1 MGDDDGEGEE
11 RLPRCDGVMIVD
23 RSKGKGVA
31 KWPERKKECRSEE
44 E

>member
-1 MGDDDGEGEE
+1 MEKEKRG
-11 RLPRCDGVMIVD
+11 LPRCDGVMIVD